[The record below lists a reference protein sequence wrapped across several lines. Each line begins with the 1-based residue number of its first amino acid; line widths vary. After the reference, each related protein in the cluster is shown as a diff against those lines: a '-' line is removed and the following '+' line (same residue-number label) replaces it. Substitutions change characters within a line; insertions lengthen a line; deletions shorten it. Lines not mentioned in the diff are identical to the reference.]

1 MQASYLFSF
10 VPEEGKKKIEVFSPE
25 VMLAR
30 IS

>member
-10 VPEEGKKKIEVFSPE
+10 VPEEENKKVKVFSPE
-25 VMLAR
+25 VTLAR